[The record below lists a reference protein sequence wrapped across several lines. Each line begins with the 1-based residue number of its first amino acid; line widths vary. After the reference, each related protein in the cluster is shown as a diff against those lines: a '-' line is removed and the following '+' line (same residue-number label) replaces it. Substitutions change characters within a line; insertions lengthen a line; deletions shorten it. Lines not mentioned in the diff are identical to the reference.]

1 MSFLASTSRSL
12 FRALTFSSASSSRHL
27 SASACTFEKITRPS
41 GSGPAPYS
49 QQDGDATRD
58 VLAQLAKGLKETGP
72 SASEGFS
79 SGSHVNLP
87 ARSVPSTPIQTFRN
101 GQVRRARS
109 ATGTHRVYTNIPPS
123 PPLNQL
129 YSPIDL
135 HKSSLFPKARRG
147 AKPPLLGPS
156 APLAKRSDP
165 FYILDVN
172 PIDESTNHK
181 LVSAYVTQMGKIK
194 TRAETGL
201 TWKNQRRVGKMV
213 RRARAMG
220 LISRWDNNLTRDYT
234 P

>member
-1 MSFLASTSRSL
+1 VLRRGFLLVSRLAGRCEKGSVNRSL
-12 FRALTFSSASSSRHL
+12 
-27 SASACTFEKITRPS
+27 
-41 GSGPAPYS
+41 
-49 QQDGDATRD
+49 
-58 VLAQLAKGLKETGP
+58 
-72 SASEGFS
+72 
-79 SGSHVNLP
+79 
-87 ARSVPSTPIQTFRN
+87 VPSTPIETFRN
-101 GQVRRARS
+101 GQVSLQPTISLIRS
-109 ATGTHRVYTNIPPS
+109 FADMSYLH
-123 PPLNQL
+123 QL

-135 HKSSLFPKARRG
+135 HKSNLFPKARRG
-147 AKPPLLGPS
+147 AKPPLLGPP

-172 PIDESTNHK
+172 PINETTNHK

-220 LISRWDNNLTRDYT
+220 LISRWDNNLSRDYT